1 MAFKFS
7 LATVLRVRGIIE
19 EREERMLQQIQQEI
33 SNTFQAAAQID
44 SDIARSN
51 SSRVANLFKSSMG
64 TNLHAAYG
72 ELTQLKLR
80 RNELETL
87 LNKLNQ
93 LKRSQIEVYNAARRN
108 REMLTEMREEKHDEY
123 ESDLARREQSTLD
136 DNYMAQ
142 RGRA

>member
-7 LATVLRVRGIIE
+7 LATVLRVRRIVE

-33 SNTFQAAAQID
+33 SNTLQAAAQID
-44 SDIARSN
+44 SDIVQSN
-51 SSRVANLFKSSMG
+51 ASRGGNLFKASMG
-64 TNLHAAYG
+64 TTVHAAYG
-72 ELTQLKLR
+72 ELTELKLHR
-80 RNELETL
+80 KEIESK

-93 LKRSQIEVYNAARRN
+93 LKAAQLEVYNAARRN
-108 REMLTEMREEKHDEY
+108 REMLTEMSDEKREAY

-136 DNYMAQ
+136 DNYIAR

>member
-7 LATVLRVRGIIE
+7 LATVLRVRGIVE

-33 SNTFQAAAQID
+33 LNTLQAAAKID
-44 SDIARSN
+44 SDIAQSN
-51 SSRVANLFKSSMG
+51 TSRAANLFKASMG

-72 ELTQLKLR
+72 ELTQLKLHR
-80 RNELETL
+80 RELESQ

-93 LKRSQIEVYNAARRN
+93 LKKTQIEVYNAARRN
-108 REMLTEMREEKHDEY
+108 REMLTEMREEKREVY

-136 DNYMAQ
+136 DNYIAR